1 MVNRVCLLLLGV
13 ILPITVA
20 CASPASGGATAG
32 GAANNAAPQQLTVKS
47 MDTMKFD
54 PATLTAK
61 AGQPIQ
67 LTLDN
72 SGGQLA
78 HDFYITDNV
87 PQPVQLTAQPGQK
100 ASTTFT
106 ISQPGTYTFYCNQP
120 GHRQAG
126 MQGTLTIQ

>member
-1 MVNRVCLLLLGV
+1 
-13 ILPITVA
+13 
-20 CASPASGGATAG
+20 
-32 GAANNAAPQQLTVKS
+32 

-72 SGGQLA
+72 SGSQLI
-78 HDFYITDNV
+78 HDFYITDGV
-87 PQPVQLTAQPGQK
+87 SQPVQLSAQPGQK
-100 ASTTFT
+100 ANTTFT
-106 ISQPGTYTFYCNQP
+106 ISQPGTYTYYCNQP